1 MESDFDSLI
10 NSNKSRIEPFNLQF
24 TPSSKRLPYLL
35 FPSHVFKI
43 SNVWNKYL
51 LLIDEFL
58 LRLNLEKIR
67 NINRINFFHLKIK
80 SVNLLESSV
89 IDFKFVKKL
98 VLPSTT
104 PSASLWISMSY
115 CISTPWSSNFNSSLF
130 TVCFTICL
138 WYVDCHVHPVIGTQT
153 LVIQICHR
161 RVHWRIKRIFRFI
174 SSHRWARSLGW

>member
-1 MESDFDSLI
+1 MENDFDRLI

-89 IDFKFVKKL
+89 IDFKFVKNWFCL
-98 VLPSTT
+98 QQHHPLRCGSAWAIASRLHGPPISTRPSSPFVSPFVCDMSIAMCT
-104 PSASLWISMSY
+104 PS
-115 CISTPWSSNFNSSLF
+115 
-130 TVCFTICL
+130 
-138 WYVDCHVHPVIGTQT
+138 
-153 LVIQICHR
+153 
-161 RVHWRIKRIFRFI
+161 
-174 SSHRWARSLGW
+174 